1 LWSPTTRMIGTV
13 PTRIDPA
20 GSGGLSAVCLTG
32 GAAALAASPSRRSV
46 VRRGQ
51 RDKNARAFAREFQP
65 AVRGRAANTVCA
77 LVLAVEAVGTLLLWA
92 PIPLAWLWIGG
103 RVFAVTGSLAADL
116 GAAFFGFV
124 ATTILAMMALNRID
138 KFWIRLRR
146 RAGHEQTQ
154 GALPQV
160 AVVSVT
166 LGLVVFV
173 VWYYALSN
181 AFIIPFMPSQ

>member
-1 LWSPTTRMIGTV
+1 V
-13 PTRIDPA
+13 
-20 GSGGLSAVCLTG
+20 
-32 GAAALAASPSRRSV
+32 
-46 VRRGQ
+46 
-51 RDKNARAFAREFQP
+51 
-65 AVRGRAANTVCA
+65 VCA
-77 LVLAVEAVGTLLLWA
+77 LVLAVEAAGTLLMWA
-92 PIPLAWLWIGG
+92 PIPLGWLWIGG

-138 KFWIRLRR
+138 RFWIRLRR
-146 RAGHEQTQ
+146 RAGHDQTH

-160 AVVSVT
+160 AVVSAT

-173 VWYYALSN
+173 VWYYALSK